1 MLPGGLD
8 DAEDMQM
15 DRQDE
20 LGESSQTID
29 LVDREQTD
37 PMPQSPVIN
46 ASQNMDDTAYLSSLD
61 LSSNQK
67 TGTRRHTQEQLNGD
81 TDRKESQESLTAI
94 AGKRSPRTSPVDS
107 AMHASAPMSRRG
119 TALKHMSSTGNLES
133 MAEVDF
139 NERSSNFPRVRQSG
153 RTTGLKQATQTPAS
167 VGDRIGQAS
176 SSVRTQEPHQAGTEE
191 SHGRRSRAFRPGVV
205 AGSHVGEQV
214 KGVRP
219 RASWHFN
226 EATARHPGATKDR
239 QNTSTTVR
247 ATHDSRRKIAG
258 QHSQGLVHPASFTSG
273 ETKRHHAQHDHSL
286 AEELSQANADVPPAS
301 QERKSKAQSEASG
314 SQQDGFDDIGL
325 EGITVVLHFRDRSDV
340 VISTDLRRSA

>member
-1 MLPGGLD
+1 MLPEGLD

-20 LGESSQTID
+20 VGESSQTIN

-46 ASQNMDDTAYLSSLD
+46 ASQSMDDTAYLSSLD
-61 LSSNQK
+61 LSSNQRID
-67 TGTRRHTQEQLNGD
+67 TRRHPQEQLKGD
-81 TDRKESQESLTAI
+81 TDRKESQENFTAI
-94 AGKRSPRTSPVDS
+94 VGKRSPRTSPINN

-119 TALKHMSSTGNLES
+119 APRHMSSTGNLES
-133 MAEVDF
+133 VAEVDF
-139 NERSSNFPRVRQSG
+139 NERSSKFPRVRQSG
-153 RTTGLKQATQTPAS
+153 PTTGLKQATQTPAS

-191 SHGRRSRAFRPGVV
+191 SLGRRSRAFRPGAV
-205 AGSHVGEQV
+205 AGSHMGEHV
-214 KGVRP
+214 KKVRP

-226 EATARHPGATKDR
+226 EATAGHSSGTKDR
-239 QNTSTTVR
+239 QNTSTTAR

-258 QHSQGLVHPASFTSG
+258 QHPQGLDHPAPFTSG
-273 ETKRHHAQHDHSL
+273 ETRRHHAQHDHSL
-286 AEELSQANADVPPAS
+286 AEELSQADADVSSAS

-325 EGITVVLHFRDRSDV
+325 EGITIVLHFRNRSDV